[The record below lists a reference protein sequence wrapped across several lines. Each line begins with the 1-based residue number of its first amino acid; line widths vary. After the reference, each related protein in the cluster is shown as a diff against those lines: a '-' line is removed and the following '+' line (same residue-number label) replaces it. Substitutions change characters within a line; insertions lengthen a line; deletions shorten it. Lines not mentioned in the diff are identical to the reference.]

1 MKLELID
8 VLEPSRAESIW
19 TALEPRSFYLS
30 WGWVENWLACL
41 PSDRTPKLAVLR
53 DRDRVVSACFL
64 GQRLVWRNRLV
75 PSRTLHLNATGVT
88 RIDDLWIEYNGLVG
102 DDQPIEALVGHLS
115 GRLVPRGWDELFLP
129 ALAERSF
136 GGLVDAMHPRYR
148 VQVVRRV
155 PAYFVE
161 LARVRE
167 TGYPKLLS
175 GSTRS
180 QLKRAQRIA
189 GPLEV
194 TVAEDLHEAIA
205 IYDELSALHG
215 AQWRAKQLPGA
226 FADPWFD
233 RFHRRLITQ
242 RFAHGE
248 IELLRVRG
256 KSQTIGC
263 LYNHVFRGR
272 VLQYQSGLA
281 MFDDA
286 HMKPGFLAHTA
297 AIERAAALGRDVYD
311 LLGGDMQYKKSLST
325 DLGWLV
331 WGKVQRRRLRFALE
345 DRALRMW
352 RERRVASA
360 AARS

>member
-1 MKLELID
+1 MQLELID
-8 VLEPSRAESIW
+8 AVERTRVERIW
-19 TALEPRSFYLS
+19 TGLECRSFYLS

-41 PSDRTPKLAVLR
+41 PGDRAPKLAVLR
-53 DRDRVVSACFL
+53 EGDRVVSACFL
-64 GQRLVWRNRLV
+64 GAHLVWRNRVV
-75 PSRTLHLNATGVT
+75 PSRTWNLNATGVT
-88 RIDDLWIEYNGLVG
+88 RIDDLWIEYNGLAG
-102 DDQPIEALVGHLS
+102 DDQPIETLID
-115 GRLVPRGWDELFLP
+115 RLPRGWDEVFLP
-129 ALAERSF
+129 GLAERSF
-136 GGLVDAMHPRYR
+136 GGLVDATHPRYR
-148 VQVVRRV
+148 VVVMRRV

-161 LARVRE
+161 LERVRAQ
-167 TGYPKLLS
+167 GYPKQLS
-175 GSTRS
+175 SSTRS

-194 TVAEDLHEAIA
+194 TVAQDLREALA
-205 IYDELSALHG
+205 IYDELAALHG
-215 AQWRAKQLPGA
+215 AQWRVKNKPGA

-233 RFHRRLITQ
+233 RFHRRLIAQ

-248 IELLRVRG
+248 IELLRVRNQ
-256 KSQTIGC
+256 SQTIGC

-281 MFDDA
+281 QFDDA
-286 HMKPGFLAHTA
+286 HVKPGFICHTA

-325 DLGWLV
+325 DLGWLL
-331 WGKVQRRRLRFALE
+331 WAKVQRRRLRFALE

-352 RERRVASA
+352 RERRAASA

>member
-1 MKLELID
+1 MLGVSVQLELMDID
-8 VLEPSRAESIW
+8 EPARAEAVWSG
-19 TALEPRSFYLS
+19 LEARSFYLS

-41 PSDRTPKLAVLR
+41 PGGAPKLAVLR
-53 DRDRVVSACFL
+53 DGGRVVAACFL
-64 GQRLVWRNRLV
+64 GQRLIWRNGVV
-75 PSRTLHLNATGVT
+75 PSRAWYVNTTGIV

-102 DDQPIEALVGHLS
+102 ADQPIAALVD
-115 GRLVPRGWDELFLP
+115 RLPRGWDEVVLP

-136 GGLVDAMHPRYR
+136 GGLVDATHRRYR
-148 VQVVRRV
+148 VQVTRRV

-167 TGYPKLLS
+167 AGHAKLLS

-180 QLKRAQRIA
+180 QLRRAQRIA
-189 GPLEV
+189 GALEV
-194 TVAEDLHEAIA
+194 TCAEDLPQAFA
-205 IYDELSALHG
+205 IYDELCELHG
-215 AQWRAKQLPGA
+215 AQWRAKGKPGA

-233 RFHRRLITQ
+233 RFHRRLIAQ

-248 IELLRVRG
+248 IELVRVRNAAG
-256 KSQTIGC
+256 TIGC
-263 LYNHVFRGR
+263 LYNHVYRGR

-281 MFDDA
+281 LFEDP
-286 HMKPGFLAHTA
+286 HMKPGFICHSA

-331 WGKVQRRRLRFALE
+331 WGKVQRRRLRFAIE
-345 DRALRMW
+345 ERAVRMW
-352 RERRVASA
+352 RARRAASA
-360 AARS
+360 AARP